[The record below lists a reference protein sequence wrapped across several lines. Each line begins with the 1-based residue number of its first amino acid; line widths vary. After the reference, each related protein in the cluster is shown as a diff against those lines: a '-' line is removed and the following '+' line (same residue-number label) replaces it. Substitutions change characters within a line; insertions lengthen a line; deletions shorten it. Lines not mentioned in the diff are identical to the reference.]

1 MSHTTRPKR
10 EGERDGKEYYFISN
24 NTFAAAEDAGDFMQS
39 LERFGYRYGLS
50 VAAVEMVAQ
59 HGLACVVH
67 LSIEVSMSLIL
78 K

>member
-1 MSHTTRPKR
+1 
-10 EGERDGKEYYFISN
+10 
-24 NTFAAAEDAGDFMQS
+24 MQS